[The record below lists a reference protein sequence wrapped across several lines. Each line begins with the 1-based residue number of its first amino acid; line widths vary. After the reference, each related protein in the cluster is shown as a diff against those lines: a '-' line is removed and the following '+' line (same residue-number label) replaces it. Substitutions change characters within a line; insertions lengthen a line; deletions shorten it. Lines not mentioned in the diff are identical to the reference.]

1 MRPVELLSH
10 DILPHSLTVYCEH
23 NKQSHI
29 GILMQSSEGKEWR
42 KLLQPLVTAAVAAL
56 TVYTYCVQTNQE
68 EKTDSRLTA
77 LEIRA
82 DVTDKRSD
90 KFGSDIDNFKVLL
103 GDIRSDVSFI
113 RGKLEGGK
121 GR

>member
-1 MRPVELLSH
+1 MATEQ
-10 DILPHSLTVYCEH
+10 E
-23 NKQSHI
+23 K
-29 GILMQSSEGKEWR
+29 WR

-56 TVYTYCVQTNQE
+56 SAYVYYVQSNSE
-68 EKTDSRLTA
+68 EKTEARLTA

-90 KFGSDIDNFKVLL
+90 KFGADIDNFKILL